1 MMMSHC
7 RPVNLQK
14 IQSYTVMV
22 TPGVPGTAT
31 ECGRRV
37 LVVVVH
43 IWYHK
48 NRYVTDVLPLL
59 PLLPPVNSSQ
69 GASQVLAF
77 TEGVILT
84 IYGR

>member
-1 MMMSHC
+1 MIMP
-7 RPVNLQK
+7 RAV
-14 IQSYTVMV
+14 TV
-22 TPGVPGTAT
+22 TPSVPRKAAEPELCALSSFSIYGN
-31 ECGRRV
+31 V
-37 LVVVVH
+37 
-43 IWYHK
+43 K
-48 NRYVTDVLPLL
+48 SRYVTDVLPLL

>member
-1 MMMSHC
+1 
-7 RPVNLQK
+7 
-14 IQSYTVMV
+14 MV

-69 GASQVLAF
+69 GGLQSARFYIGCHLDHIWKVGSVAPIV
-77 TEGVILT
+77 EIGEPVP
-84 IYGR
+84 